1 MNENFDGQA
10 EVFLAGYASDE
21 ARLAGNA
28 PLDTR
33 IVTIDSP
40 DATRADLYP
49 LLKESKTESRP
60 MLDEDG
66 NVIESVGGP
75 ITEEDGTPVLD
86 ENGEP
91 AMMESGPVMEEV
103 ETNDFVDAIDC

>member
-1 MNENFDGQA
+1 MALRKSLATPFGVNAEYWRIIRVNENFDGQA

-60 MLDEDG
+60 
-66 NVIESVGGP
+66 
-75 ITEEDGTPVLD
+75 TEEVD
-86 ENGEP
+86 EEGN
-91 AMMESGPVMEEV
+91 PVMEEV
-103 ETNDFVDAIDC
+103 ETNDFADAIDC